1 MAACEA
7 TDVVNNMVARG
18 QHPETLF
25 TWTIIGGPL
34 NPSQT
39 RYNKLGDIC
48 LDICFSHNTG
58 RVLAGSKW
66 RSIVVVS

>member
-1 MAACEA
+1 MTACEA

-34 NPSQT
+34 NPSYT
-39 RYNKLGDIC
+39 RYLVIYVW
-48 LDICFSHNTG
+48 IF
-58 RVLAGSKW
+58 
-66 RSIVVVS
+66 VSPTIQEGF

>member
-7 TDVVNNMVARG
+7 TGVVNNMVARG

-34 NPSQT
+34 NPSHT
-39 RYNKLGDIC
+39 RY
-48 LDICFSHNTG
+48 
-58 RVLAGSKW
+58 LAIYVW
-66 RSIVVVS
+66 IFVSPTIQKGF